1 MSKTIAGPAAGHQAV
16 VTVQTVC
23 NGTALSPAL
32 TVRAGAGAG
41 TYSHTYDRI
50 AAGTTCR
57 VTESSDGSNHIVEVK
72 VSGDGQGVT
81 VPAGGSAT
89 AALTDTY
96 SRLQGSLTVS
106 KTIAGPAA
114 GQQGSVSIQV
124 VCDGTTLTPGLTL
137 PAGAAAGTTSRT
149 YDDLPAGS
157 RCTVSELTNGATS
170 ALSVTTVGGM
180 QHVTVPAGKTVG
192 AVVVNTYDH
201 APGTLTV
208 TKTVAGPAAGQQA
221 AISIL
226 ADCGANNVFGLRI
239 PEGAPAGP
247 VPETFYGIPA
257 GSTCKVVEIED
268 GHSETI
274 DVVRVGDGQ
283 KVTVPAGG
291 RAHAFLID
299 SFTAAA
305 VVTTTTTTTTTTP
318 STTTTTTVPT
328 TTTTAPTTTTTVPS
342 TTTTTR
348 PIHIITGYG
357 LWGPGGSAGTQFA
370 LAGLALLAAGLGL
383 LGFRRRRSRPVR

>member
-1 MSKTIAGPAAGHQAV
+1 M
-16 VTVQTVC
+16 
-23 NGTALSPAL
+23 
-32 TVRAGAGAG
+32 
-41 TYSHTYDRI
+41 
-50 AAGTTCR
+50 
-57 VTESSDGSNHIVEVK
+57 
-72 VSGDGQGVT
+72 

-96 SRLQGSLTVS
+96 SRLRGSLTVS

-114 GQQGSVSIQV
+114 GQQGPVSIQV

-170 ALSVTTVGGM
+170 ALSVSTVGGV

-192 AVVVNTYDH
+192 AVVLNTYDH

-247 VPETFYGIPA
+247 VPQTFYGIPA

-274 DVVRVGDGQ
+274 DVARVGDGQ

-305 VVTTTTTTTTTTP
+305 VVTTTHHYDHYDHP
-318 STTTTTTVPT
+318 KHHHDDYRPDDHDYRPDDHDYRPHHHDDGPLHYDHDSTDTHHHRLWV
-328 TTTTAPTTTTTVPS
+328 VG
-342 TTTTTR
+342 
-348 PIHIITGYG
+348 TGW
-357 LWGPGGSAGTQFA
+357 LSRDAVRAGG
-370 LAGLALLAAGLGL
+370 AGLAGGRARAARFPAAQEQTCQMTRPARCGA
-383 LGFRRRRSRPVR
+383 SRVGISIADIPIEVAI